1 MNSINQSGRIEIHQV
16 PDIGIHKSHVR
27 MQLRAMHVH
36 HFVDALDLED
46 DAVFN
51 EKVQT
56 VSALE
61 VHTLVMDWNRHLLA
75 KPYFTA
81 KQLVRQTASVRG
93 LQQSW
98 SQGAVHLNGAGDDPM
113 HERSCER
120 RLRVQRRA
128 LLPARRRV

>member
-1 MNSINQSGRIEIHQV
+1 
-16 PDIGIHKSHVR
+16 

-36 HFVDALDLED
+36 HCVDALDFEA
-46 DAVFN
+46 DAVFH
-51 EKVQT
+51 ETVQT

-81 KQLVRQTASVRG
+81 TQLGRQTASVRG

-120 RLRVQRRA
+120 RLRVQRRS